1 MFQALINDWKLRRRR
16 KMAAI
21 ERMSFITAYTWI
33 FGCSKKMAAKVYR
46 EEKAKKNT
54 GYIESVIACFNG
66 NAKRAF
72 YND

>member
-1 MFQALINDWKLRRRR
+1 
-16 KMAAI
+16 MAAF

-33 FGCSKKMAAKVYR
+33 FGCTKKVAATVYW

-54 GYIESVIACFNG
+54 GYIESVIACFDG